1 MNNAEFNDFV
11 AKCALELSG
20 DDGDFLA
27 FHLGD
32 DWAEVWA
39 SFVDHFGEG
48 NSPQDCVDAYAG
60 QYDSEIDYA
69 QQYVDDTGMLD
80 AAPELVRMYFDYEA
94 FARDIFI
101 SDLAYG
107 DKGHVF
113 YTQW

>member
-1 MNNAEFNDFV
+1 MTDQDLILSEDDAEF
-11 AKCALELSG
+11 LG
-20 DDGDFLA
+20 

-32 DWAEVWA
+32 DYAEIWAAFNEY
-39 SFVDHFGEG
+39 FGPG

-60 QYDSEIDYA
+60 QYDSEVDYV

-80 AAPELVRMYFDYEA
+80 GVPETFRAYFDYDA
-94 FARDIFI
+94 FARDVFI
-101 SDLAYG
+101 NDMAFG